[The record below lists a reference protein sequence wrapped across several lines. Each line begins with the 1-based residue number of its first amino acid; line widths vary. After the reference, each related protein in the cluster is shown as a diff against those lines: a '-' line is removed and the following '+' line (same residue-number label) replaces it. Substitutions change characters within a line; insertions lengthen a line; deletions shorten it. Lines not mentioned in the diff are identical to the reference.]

1 MSAVRW
7 STSVPVMTWPLTM
20 AVAVRTD
27 GSRSPKI
34 SGLAGMLSASVVLL
48 PSSPTVCATAAA
60 AKADP
65 ASINAALPK
74 VPSFIIPP
82 VNAGRLCAAMLLN
95 PSLAGYPASRT
106 LAAQI
111 LERHTEQEGVAAQE
125 GPGDRKSV
133 VEGRGAA
140 VRVNLGG

>member
-1 MSAVRW
+1 
-7 STSVPVMTWPLTM
+7 
-20 AVAVRTD
+20 
-27 GSRSPKI
+27 
-34 SGLAGMLSASVVLL
+34 MLSASVVLL

-95 PSLAGYPASRT
+95 PSLAGSPASGT
-106 LAAQI
+106 LAAHI
-111 LERHTEQEGVAAQE
+111 LERHPEQAGFAATEVTGGLIVEPAE
-125 GPGDRKSV
+125 RESS
-133 VEGRGAA
+133 VEGKRWS
-140 VRVNLGG
+140 RRCK